1 MERTDLVKVPKAVW
15 QGIEA
20 VRASGKT
27 NMFDAPMVQK
37 LAFDMEYFETVL
49 WMEDHP
55 DLYRL
60 GIFAGFEVIE
70 GGDN

>member
-1 MERTDLVKVPKAVW
+1 MEHTSSVKIPESVW
-15 QGIEA
+15 RGIEA

-37 LAFDMEYFETVL
+37 LAFDMEYFETVV
-49 WMEDHP
+49 WMEDNP

-60 GIFAGFEVIE
+60 GIFTGFEVE
-70 GGDN
+70 GGDI